1 LESRGIS
8 GNFENV
14 RKITP
19 CALGTLSGLLCLAA
33 AAFAADFTVT
43 NTSDQGPG
51 SLHQAIT
58 DANAAAGSD
67 RIVFSIPGSGIHV
80 IDVSGNALPEI
91 TDPLIVDGYTQP
103 GAQPNTRTAGNDAII
118 LIQID
123 NVQHNLSAGL
133 VVTGGNTTIRGLSI
147 TGFSQDTSVIAV
159 RLAPPGGGN
168 TVEGNFI
175 GLAPDGSTTGSN
187 GYGILTTTAGTT
199 IGGTTPAARNVI
211 SGNDRVGSGVSISNC
226 SATVSGNYIG
236 TDASGLLARPNS
248 QQGIYVEDEIAPGH
262 GVVIGGAEP
271 GAGNLISGN
280 SVGIRLGRTGSF
292 LGQPFT
298 VPAYG
303 VTVTGNLIGV
313 KSDGKPLGN
322 AIGIDILAGVQN
334 VIGGPEPGAGNVIAF
349 NSRAGV
355 VITNPGNPAS
365 INNRVLSNA
374 IYGGGIGIDLGDDG
388 PTPNDAMDSDEGS
401 NHRQNFP
408 IITST
413 AVNGSTLS
421 IQGTLNSTANTQF
434 TIQFFGDGMN
444 FLQPQTFLGSTS
456 TTTDNN
462 GNTTFSATV
471 PRPGNNV
478 TVNATATDPL
488 GNTSEFFLRR
498 SSFRNLSTRA
508 RVQPGDDALIG
519 GFITR
524 GSSNAGLE
532 IIARA
537 IGPSLSVGGV
547 PLAGRLED
555 PTLEVY
561 AFGRLIASN
570 DNWRDNANDA
580 AEIQR
585 WGLAPTN
592 DLESAIV
599 FYPGTEQAWTAIVRG
614 TNNSSGIGLVE
625 FYDVSGNN
633 LRPVNISTRGLVQPG
648 DNVMIGG
655 FILADGNA
663 GAPIVVRALGPSLAD
678 SGIANPLPDPALE
691 LHDGNGAIVAT
702 NDDWRDSQEADLNA
716 TGLAPEN
723 PAESAIL
730 AYLGTGSYTAIVRGK
745 ANSTGIA
752 LLEVYELQ

>member
-1 LESRGIS
+1 M
-8 GNFENV
+8 
-14 RKITP
+14 
-19 CALGTLSGLLCLAA
+19 LCLAA
-33 AAFAADFTVT
+33 TAFAADFTVT
-43 NTSDQGPG
+43 NTSDRGLG

-58 DANAAAGSD
+58 DANAVAGTD
-67 RIVFSIPGSGIHV
+67 RIVFNIPGSSINV

-103 GAQPNTRTAGNDAII
+103 GAQPNTRAAGNDAII

-123 NVQHNLSAGL
+123 NVQHNLPEGL
-133 VVTGGNTTIRGLSI
+133 LVTGGNTTIRGLSI
-147 TGFSQDTSVIAV
+147 TGFSSLFGTGVK
-159 RLAPPGGGN
+159 LAPPGGGN
-168 TVEGNFI
+168 TIEGNFI

-187 GYGILTTTAGTT
+187 GYGIYTTTAGTT
-199 IGGTTPAARNVI
+199 IGGTTPAAKNVI
-211 SGNDRVGSGVSISNC
+211 SSNDNGFGSGISISNC

-236 TDASGLLARPNS
+236 TDASGLIALPNS
-248 QQGIYVEDEIAPGH
+248 QQGIYVEDETAPGH
-262 GVVIGGAEP
+262 GVVIGGAEQ

-280 SVGIRLGRTGSF
+280 PVGIRLGRTGSF
-292 LGQPFT
+292 LGQPYT

-313 KSDGKPLGN
+313 KSDGTPLGN
-322 AIGIDILAGVQN
+322 GTGIYILAGAQN
-334 VIGGPEPGAGNVIAF
+334 VVGGPEPGAGNVIAF
-349 NSRAGV
+349 NSRCGL

-374 IYGGGIGIDLGDDG
+374 IYGGGIGIDLGNDG
-388 PTPNDAMDSDEGS
+388 PTPNDAMDSDEGA
-401 NHRQNFP
+401 NHRQNYP

-413 AVNGSTLS
+413 DVIGSTLS

-434 TIQFFGDGMN
+434 TIQLFGDGMN
-444 FLQPQTFLGSTS
+444 FLQPQTFLGST
-456 TTTDNN
+456 TAATDNN
-462 GNTTFSATV
+462 GNATFSATV
-471 PRPGNNV
+471 PLPDSNV
-478 TVNATATDPL
+478 TVNATATDSL

-508 RVQPGDDALIG
+508 RVQPGDAALIG

-524 GSSNAGLE
+524 GFANAGLE

-537 IGPSLSVGGV
+537 IGSSLSVGGV
-547 PLAGRLED
+547 PLSGRLED
-555 PTLEVY
+555 PTLEIY
-561 AFGRLIASN
+561 TAGRLIASN

-580 AEIQR
+580 AEVQR
-585 WGLAPTN
+585 WGLAPTT
-592 DLESAIV
+592 DLESAVV
-599 FYPGTEQAWTAIVRG
+599 FYPGADQAWTAIVRG
-614 TNNSSGIGLVE
+614 ANNSSGIGLVE

-663 GAPIVVRALGPSLAD
+663 GAHIVVRALGPSLAN

-702 NDDWRDSQEADLNA
+702 NDDWRDTQEADLNA
-716 TGLAPEN
+716 TGLAPED

-730 AYLGTGSYTAIVRGK
+730 AYLGMGSYTAIVRGD

-752 LLEVYELQ
+752 LVEVYQLQ

>member
-1 LESRGIS
+1 M
-8 GNFENV
+8 
-14 RKITP
+14 
-19 CALGTLSGLLCLAA
+19 GTISGLLSLAA
-33 AAFAADFTVT
+33 TAFAADFTVT
-43 NTSDQGPG
+43 NPSDRGPG

-58 DANAAAGSD
+58 DANAVAGQD
-67 RIVFSIPGSGIHV
+67 RIVFNIPGSGIHV
-80 IDVSGNALPEI
+80 IDVSGNALPQI
-91 TDPLIVDGYTQP
+91 TDPLILDGYTQP
-103 GAQPNTRTAGNDAII
+103 GARPNTLAAGSDAII

-123 NVQHNLSAGL
+123 NAQHNLPAGL
-133 VVTGGNTTIRGLSI
+133 LVTGGNTTIRGLSI
-147 TGFSQDTSVIAV
+147 TGFSRDTSVVGV

-175 GLAPDGSTTGSN
+175 GLAPDGNTTGSN
-187 GYGILTTTAGTT
+187 GYGIYTNTAGTT

-211 SGNDRVGSGVSISNC
+211 SGNDRFGSGILISNC

-236 TDASGLLARPNS
+236 TDASGLIARPNS

-262 GVVIGGAEP
+262 GVVIGGTEP

-280 SVGIRLGRTGSF
+280 SVGLRLGRIGTIF
-292 LGQPFT
+292 GQPFT
-298 VPAYG
+298 APAIG

-313 KSDGKPLGN
+313 KSDGTPLGN
-322 AIGIDILAGVQN
+322 SIGIYLTAGSQN
-334 VIGGPEPGAGNVIAF
+334 VIGGLGPGAGNVIAF
-349 NSRAGV
+349 NGLSGL
-355 VITNPGNPAS
+355 VITELGNPAS

-374 IYGGGIGIDLGDDG
+374 IYGGGIGIDLGNDG
-388 PTPNDAMDSDEGS
+388 PTPNDAGDNDEGA
-401 NHRQNFP
+401 NHRQNSP

-413 AVNGSTLS
+413 AVTGSNLS

-462 GNTTFSATV
+462 GNATFSATV
-471 PRPGNNV
+471 PRPSNNV

-537 IGPSLSVGGV
+537 VGPSLSVGGV
-547 PLAGRLED
+547 PPSGRLED

-561 AFGRLIASN
+561 AFGRLIFSN
-570 DNWRDNANDA
+570 DNWRDNPIDA
-580 AEIQR
+580 AEIQK

-592 DLESAIV
+592 DLESAVV
-599 FYPGTEQAWTAIVRG
+599 FYPGSYQEWTAIVRG
-614 TNNSSGIGLVE
+614 KNNSSGIGLVE
-625 FYDVSGNN
+625 FYDVSGSDV
-633 LRPVNISTRGLVQPG
+633 RPVNISTRGLVQPG

-655 FILADGNA
+655 FILADGNS
-663 GAPIVVRALGPSLAD
+663 GAQIVLRALGPSLAN

-691 LHDGNGAIVAT
+691 LRDGNGAIVAS
-702 NDDWRDSQEADLNA
+702 NNDWRDTQEAELEA
-716 TGLAPEN
+716 TGLAPN
-723 PAESAIL
+723 SPAESAIL
-730 AYLGTGSYTAIVRGK
+730 AYLGTGSYTAIVRGQ

-752 LLEVYELQ
+752 LVEVYHIQ